1 MSSDLVHSRD
11 ATRVAELIGRTPSAE
26 FTVVV
31 RRADGDPVV
40 IRNAPFLPDG
50 TPMPTRY
57 WLVGERENVLVGRL
71 ESSGGVAHAEAALD
85 STAVAAAHERYAAE
99 RDAAIPSGHVGPR
112 PSGGVAGTR
121 RGVKCLHAH
130 LAWWLAGGDDPV
142 GAWTANEIGV
152 DRDDYRRG
160 VSAIAV
166 IDIGTNSTNLLVSG
180 GDSPVRMVATTR
192 LGRDAG
198 PDGALS
204 EVGIAPTLERLAE
217 YRSVAEAAGAPI
229 VAVATAACRRAPN
242 ANEFLDR
249 AEATLGVRPRTL
261 SAVEEGRLAWHG
273 ALVGLGEIDGATLV
287 VDIGGGSTELVLG
300 TKEPSLALS
309 IAAGAVTLTRDEFT
323 TDPPRPEEL
332 TNAIGRVALELE
344 DLVREHPELATASRT
359 VGVAGTVVTVAAVE
373 IGLHAFDAKR
383 LHGFVLTRDA
393 AEDVFRTLA
402 TEALADRVHNPGLPA
417 DRADVAVGGCCALV
431 AVMRTLRLDS
441 ITVSVHNLLDALAA
455 GVTP

>member
-1 MSSDLVHSRD
+1 LSSDLVQPRD
-11 ATRVAELIGRTPSAE
+11 AERVATLIGRTPSAE
-26 FTVVV
+26 FVVVV
-31 RRADGDPVV
+31 RRTDGDPVV
-40 IRNAPFLPDG
+40 IRNAPLLADG

-71 ESSGGVAHAEAALD
+71 ESSGGVARAESTLDPSVIADAHA
-85 STAVAAAHERYAAE
+85 RYAVE
-99 RDAAIPSGHVGPR
+99 RDAAMPAGHIGPR

-142 GAWTANEIGV
+142 GAWTAGEIGL
-152 DRDDYRRG
+152 DRGDYRRG
-160 VSAIAV
+160 VSAVAA

-180 GDSPVRMVATTR
+180 DGEPLRVVTTTR
-192 LGRDAG
+192 LGRDAS
-198 PDGALS
+198 PDGTLG
-204 EVGIAPTLERLAE
+204 EEGIATTLERLAE
-217 YRSVAEAAGAPI
+217 YRRTADAAGAPI
-229 VAVATAACRRAPN
+229 VAVATAVCRHAPN
-242 ANEFLDR
+242 AERFLDR
-249 AEATLGVRPRTL
+249 AESVLGVRPRVL
-261 SAVEEGRLAWHG
+261 STEQEGRLAWHG
-273 ALVGLGEIDGATLV
+273 ALVGLDEAEGPTLV

-300 TKEPSLALS
+300 TSEPSLVLS
-309 IAAGAVTLTRDEFT
+309 IDAGAVTLTRDEFT
-323 TDPPRPEEL
+323 ADPPRPEEL

-344 DLVREHPELATASRT
+344 DLVRQHPELRTASRV

-373 IGLHAFDAKR
+373 IGLREFDARR

-441 ITVSVHNLLDALAA
+441 MTVSVHNLLDALAA
-455 GVTP
+455 GMAP